1 MTRLLRV
8 ALAFGSFPPVRN
20 GGADF
25 LARFAPAL
33 AAAGADV
40 SVVTSRAGAPDRE
53 VVAPGVTVHRIVESW
68 GLGRA
73 GRRSLQ
79 RVNRLLDADAI
90 DVVHV
95 FFPDSELG
103 AELELMAA
111 LGAGRPLVTTFWNLG
126 LGRRSPMRVRL
137 TATALL
143 ARSSALTSHDP
154 AYLSI
159 LRHAALGRPVQWLP
173 VGNNVDSGAQPPP
186 DRDGSTLAYFGQVDF
201 TRGLEDLFEALR
213 RMRFEHDVRL
223 VMIGSAGRE
232 ERYASDRAAHTY
244 LRRIRALP
252 AELGVEEAVSW
263 TGYLPDAEVAALL
276 AGADLCVLPYR
287 RNSLGRSSL
296 AAALQLGTPTV
307 LAGSEAAITPL
318 RAGRHVALVRRE
330 DPAALAGE
338 ITRLLARPAER
349 ERLAAG
355 ARSAGRLFAW
365 PRIASG
371 ALAVYRL
378 VALGAQCA

>member
-1 MTRLLRV
+1 MTRPLRV
-8 ALAFGSFPPVRN
+8 ALVFGSFPPIRN
-20 GGADF
+20 GGSDF

-33 AAAGADV
+33 AAAGAQV
-40 SVVTSRAGAPDRE
+40 SVVTSWASAPERE
-53 VVAPGVTVHRIVESW
+53 AVAAGVTVHRIVESW

-73 GRRSLQ
+73 GRRSLRQ
-79 RVNRLLDADAI
+79 ADRLLEDEGI

-103 AELELMAA
+103 SELELMAA

-126 LGRRSPMRVRL
+126 LGRRSPMRVRA
-137 TATALL
+137 TAAALL
-143 ARSSALTSHDP
+143 ARSRALTSHDP
-154 AYLSI
+154 AYLSV
-159 LRHAALGRPVQWLP
+159 LRRARIGRPVHWLP
-173 VGNNVDSGAQPPP
+173 VGNNVHAAVGAPP

-213 RMRFEHDVRL
+213 RVRSKHDVRL
-223 VMIGSAGRE
+223 VMIGSAARE
-232 ERYASDRAAHTY
+232 ERYAADQAAHSY

-252 AELGVEEAVSW
+252 AELGVEDAVRW

-296 AAALQLGTPTV
+296 AAALQLGAPTV
-307 LAGSEAAITPL
+307 LAGSEAAIAPL
-318 RAGRHVALVRRE
+318 RAGRHVALVRRG

-338 ITRLLARPAER
+338 ITRLLESPTER
-349 ERLAAG
+349 ARLAAG

-378 VALGAQCA
+378 VVLGP